1 MRGRIEIPEPAGFN
15 SFDVQQN
22 KDFLGY
28 CYLCLVDTMKL
39 KLMYLTVVKGGN
51 VIDFH
56 WE

>member
-1 MRGRIEIPEPAGFN
+1 MRGGIQIPEPVGSN
-15 SFDVQQN
+15 SSHVQQN

-28 CYLCLVDTMKL
+28 CYLRLVDIMRL
-39 KLMYLTVVKGGN
+39 KLMYLTVVKGGC

>member
-1 MRGRIEIPEPAGFN
+1 MRSGIQIPEPVGSN
-15 SFDVQQN
+15 SSDVEQN

-28 CYLCLVDTMKL
+28 CYLCLVDSMKF
-39 KLMYLTVVKGGN
+39 KLMYLTVVKGGY